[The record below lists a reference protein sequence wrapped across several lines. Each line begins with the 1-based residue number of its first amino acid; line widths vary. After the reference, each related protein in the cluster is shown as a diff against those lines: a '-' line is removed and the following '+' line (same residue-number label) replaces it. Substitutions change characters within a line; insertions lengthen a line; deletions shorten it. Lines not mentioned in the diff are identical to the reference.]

1 MKVFSG
7 ERVPC
12 STVLLWGGS
21 WGSWRTLRA
30 AEDVTEEE
38 REEPP
43 WRWPLTERNTK
54 EKPKKEPKGGKQ
66 SKDEN
71 KSGIKR
77 QNKRIVTQDF

>member
-43 WRWPLTERNTK
+43 WRWPLIERNTK
-54 EKPKKEPKGGKQ
+54 EKPKKSQKE
-66 SKDEN
+66 EN
-71 KSGIKR
+71 KVKMKIK
-77 QNKRIVTQDF
+77 VG